1 MKLFPFFV
9 VSAMSSGSG
18 NSDSGNGKIERAFA
32 NMPDFIAGKDH
43 WWNPTAAGKQFNDLK
58 IGTEEHFGTYYPS
71 DNKVNQY
78 YLL

>member
-58 IGTEEHFGTYYPS
+58 IGTEEYFGTYYPS

-78 YLL
+78 Y